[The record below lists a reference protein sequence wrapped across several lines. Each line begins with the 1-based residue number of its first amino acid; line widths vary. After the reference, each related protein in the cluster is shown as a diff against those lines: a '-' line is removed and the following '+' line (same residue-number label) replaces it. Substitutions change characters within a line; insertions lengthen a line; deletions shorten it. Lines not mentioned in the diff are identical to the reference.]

1 MIRRPPIS
9 TRTDTLFPYTT
20 LFRSG
25 ALHLLVLAQVHFQR
39 PVGDQLDVVEAG
51 HAGAVVAHGA
61 VARGDVHDRRVLA
74 EGLPH
79 DRDESI
85 GPNKP
90 FLDIARGPAAQGIAV
105 LRSDKRPKA
114 RHQAYAHGTGPPAR
128 QKTSATVSA
137 QARQKGES
145 QRRWQN

>member
-61 VARGDVHDRRVLA
+61 VARGDVHDRRILA

-79 DRDESI
+79 H
-85 GPNKP
+85 
-90 FLDIARGPAAQGIAV
+90 AA
-105 LRSDKRPKA
+105 
-114 RHQAYAHGTGPPAR
+114 PAR
-128 QKTSATVSA
+128 LEGDRKSTRLNSSH
-137 QARQKGES
+137 
-145 QRRWQN
+145 